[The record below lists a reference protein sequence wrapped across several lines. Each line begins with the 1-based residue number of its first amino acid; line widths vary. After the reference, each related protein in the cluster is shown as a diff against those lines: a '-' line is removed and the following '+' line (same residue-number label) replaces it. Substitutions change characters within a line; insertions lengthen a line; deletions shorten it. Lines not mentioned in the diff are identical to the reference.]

1 MSCLAVVAAVNDETQ
16 QTNIVTAE
24 IKSCS
29 VVTAVFTSYCDAGGD
44 GVVLAAGGRGEGGV
58 CGGLA
63 AGGGLLL
70 QGVRRGDGLVR
81 GPAGQPWL

>member
-1 MSCLAVVAAVNDETQ
+1 MFVN
-16 QTNIVTAE
+16 TAE

-29 VVTAVFTSYCDAGGD
+29 SDSCIISCDAGVGS
-44 GVVLAAGGRGEGGV
+44 VVLAAGWLGEGGV

-70 QGVRRGDGLVR
+70 QGVRRGDGLVP